1 MGRGPGSLRD
11 LHNNIPFFFF
21 LTLPSSL
28 LDAISPTR
36 DQRHAPCSGRVG
48 VLTVGPPGKP
58 HVIIHGGSSA
68 GSKAPPG
75 RGWEDAADP
84 PDFNRLSLDS
94 VDLCPSSVLN
104 SLLKPSHVSTSTLS
118 LKRPHICC
126 LGRPCLGRDP
136 QGPSYLL

>member
-1 MGRGPGSLRD
+1 MLAQGPSPVIKVLKGENAEIREAQSRNNRAALGRGPGSLRD

-58 HVIIHGGSSA
+58 HVIIHGGA
-68 GSKAPPG
+68 LQDLRPPQAEDG
-75 RGWEDAADP
+75 RMP
-84 PDFNRLSLDS
+84 PIL
-94 VDLCPSSVLN
+94 P
-104 SLLKPSHVSTSTLS
+104 TST
-118 LKRPHICC
+118 
-126 LGRPCLGRDP
+126 D
-136 QGPSYLL
+136 

>member
-11 LHNNIPFFFF
+11 LHNTIPFFFF
-21 LTLPSSL
+21 FNLTKQLVRCYFPNQGSEACPLQWQSGGL
-28 LDAISPTR
+28 NRWTTR
-36 DQRHAPCSGRVG
+36 EAPRNN
-48 VLTVGPPGKP
+48 TR
-58 HVIIHGGSSA
+58 GSSA